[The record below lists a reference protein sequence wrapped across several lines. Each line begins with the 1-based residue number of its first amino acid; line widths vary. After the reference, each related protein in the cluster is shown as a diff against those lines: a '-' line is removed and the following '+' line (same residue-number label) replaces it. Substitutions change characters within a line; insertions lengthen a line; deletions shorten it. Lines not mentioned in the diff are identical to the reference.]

1 MNYMYVLLDGSSFF
15 HDRQD
20 SKVPNYCLF
29 SLYLIIKIQRVMVN
43 IDPVLYIGI
52 SQSFFAG
59 LLIST
64 KKPAT
69 TANRLMAAWLFLIC
83 TELVIALLNSTVIE
97 MYAFPFVA
105 FTYGPLLYLY
115 VRFMTDPERKFN
127 WLSLIHF
134 IPFVVFLTVSV
145 IFREVKLL
153 KDLRNFFAPDRF
165 ISLRIVYSTCFFL
178 SVTVYSIL
186 AFVEISRHQKKLKDL
201 VSYTS
206 GLITLNW
213 LKILSISYYV
223 AFLILFI
230 LGGLNMIGDFIPFD
244 PYFVVFAFI
253 AIFSFAYSF
262 YVIKQPVI
270 YGEGVRL
277 KEEGS
282 KENGKYAK
290 SGLKDNQAKN
300 YLDKLISIMETEKPY
315 LNRDLSIQDLS
326 DFTGIPRHHLTQVLN
341 EVHGRNFFT
350 FINEYRVNDVI
361 LRFGDPKNNNFTI
374 LAIAYD
380 AGFNS
385 KTTFNSIFKSQTGM
399 TPSEYRE
406 KSTGIKE

>member
-1 MNYMYVLLDGSSFF
+1 
-15 HDRQD
+15 
-20 SKVPNYCLF
+20 
-29 SLYLIIKIQRVMVN
+29 MVN

-69 TANRLMAAWLFLIC
+69 LANRVMAAWLFLTC
-83 TELVIALLNSTVIE
+83 TELIIALLNSTVIE

-115 VRFMTDPERKFN
+115 VQFMTNSDRHFN
-127 WLSLIHF
+127 WFALIHF

-145 IFREVKLL
+145 IFREVPLL
-153 KDLRNFFAPDRF
+153 KDLRDFFTPDRF
-165 ISLRIVYSTCFFL
+165 ISLRIVYSSCFFL

-186 AFVEISRHQKKLKDL
+186 AFVEIRKHQHKLKDL

-206 GLITLNW
+206 GMITLNW
-213 LKILSISYYV
+213 LKVLSISYYV

-230 LGGLNMIGDFIPFD
+230 LGGLDMIGNFIPFD

-253 AIFSFAYSF
+253 ALFSFAYSF

-270 YGEGVRL
+270 YGQELSINVDEG
-277 KEEGS
+277 KDNEYE
-282 KENGKYAK
+282 KYAK
-290 SGLKDNQAKN
+290 SGLKEKQGKE
-300 YLDKLISIMETEKPY
+300 YLEQLISIMEKEKPY
-315 LNRDLSIQDLS
+315 LNRNLSIQDLS
-326 DFTGIPRHHLTQVLN
+326 SLTGIPKHHITQVLN
-341 EVHGRNFFT
+341 EIHGKNFFT
-350 FINEYRVNDVI
+350 FINEYRVDEVI
-361 LRFGDPKNNNFTI
+361 LRLNDPVNNKFTI

-385 KTTFNSIFKSQTGM
+385 KTTFNSIFKSLTGI

-406 KSTGIKE
+406 KSTGIKK

>member
-1 MNYMYVLLDGSSFF
+1 
-15 HDRQD
+15 
-20 SKVPNYCLF
+20 
-29 SLYLIIKIQRVMVN
+29 MVN
-43 IDPVLYIGI
+43 IEPILYIGI

-69 TANRLMAAWLFLIC
+69 IANRLMAAWLFLISI
-83 TELVIALLNSTVIE
+83 ELIIALLNSTVIE
-97 MYAFPFVA
+97 MYSFPFVA

-127 WLSLIHF
+127 WLALIHF
-134 IPFVVFLTVSV
+134 IPFIVFLTVSV
-145 IFREVKLL
+145 IFREVHLL
-153 KDLRNFFAPDRF
+153 KDLRNFFKPDRF
-165 ISLRIVYSTCFFL
+165 IALRVAYSACFFF

-186 AFVEISRHQKKLKDL
+186 AFIEIGKHQKKLKDL
-201 VSYTS
+201 ISFTS
-206 GLITLNW
+206 GIITLNW

-230 LGGLNMIGDFIPFD
+230 LGGLNMIGNFIPFD
-244 PYFVVFAFI
+244 PYFVVFTFI
-253 AIFSFAYSF
+253 SICSFAYSF
-262 YVIKQPVI
+262 YVIKQPAI
-270 YGEGVRL
+270 YGEEIKVAGGDN
-277 KEEGS
+277 KETE
-282 KENGKYAK
+282 KYAK
-290 SGLKDNQAKN
+290 SGLKEHQAKD
-300 YLDKLISIMETEKPY
+300 YLDKLLACMENDKPY
-315 LNRDLSIQDLS
+315 LDRNLSIQDLS
-326 DFTGIPRHHLTQVLN
+326 DRTGIPRHHITQVLN
-341 EVHGRNFFT
+341 EVYGRNFFT
-350 FINEYRVNDVI
+350 FINEYRVNEVI
-361 LRFGDPKNNNFTI
+361 ARFSNPKNDNFTI